1 MWTSGDCLLG
11 NVWLCHCSVFE
22 TVTVR
27 INVGV
32 VEKKQ
37 FIQLIVGSLPM
48 GELWLVRNMG
58 ILNKLLLHFDE
69 YSSVELDSLMEQR
82 DGFRRFE
89 HLL

>member
-1 MWTSGDCLLG
+1 M
-11 NVWLCHCSVFE
+11 
-22 TVTVR
+22 R

-48 GELWLVRNMG
+48 GELWLVRHMG

>member
-1 MWTSGDCLLG
+1 M
-11 NVWLCHCSVFE
+11 
-22 TVTVR
+22 R

>member
-11 NVWLCHCSVFE
+11 NVWLCRSSIFE

-32 VEKKQ
+32 VEKKKL
-37 FIQLIVGSLPM
+37 IQLIVGSVPM
-48 GELWLVRNMG
+48 AELWLVRNMG

-82 DGFRRFE
+82 DWI
-89 HLL
+89 